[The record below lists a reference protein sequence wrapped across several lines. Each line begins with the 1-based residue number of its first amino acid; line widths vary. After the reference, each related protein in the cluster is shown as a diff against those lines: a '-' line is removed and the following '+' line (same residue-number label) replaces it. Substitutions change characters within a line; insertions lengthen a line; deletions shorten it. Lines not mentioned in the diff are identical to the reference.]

1 MKASAREERKRQ
13 NLFNEIMNKNFPKL
27 GRGMNI
33 KYNEALRTKKRVN
46 PKKIIPR
53 RTMITLSKFKDEERT
68 MKAVTW
74 DCTFCSAKET
84 KINRGKRQSTE

>member
-1 MKASAREERKRQ
+1 MKVSTREEKKRQ
-13 NLFNEIMNKNFPKL
+13 NLFNEITNENFLKL

-53 RTMITLSKFKDEERT
+53 RTVITLSKFKDEGT
-68 MKAVTW
+68 MKAVKW
-74 DCTFCSAKET
+74 DCT
-84 KINRGKRQSTE
+84 